1 MSPEWTRLA
10 DLLEFTAGQL
20 TVFAKQLA
28 GPADEHDQDHIAERS
43 VFLAA
48 DLAMAASGALQAR
61 YPIGGTR

>member
-10 DLLEFTAGQL
+10 EILEFTARQL
-20 TVFAKQLA
+20 AAFAKQLA
-28 GPADEHDQDHIAERS
+28 GAVDDHDQDHIAEQS

-48 DLAMAASGALQAR
+48 DLATAASGALEAR